1 MSFTKIK
8 ALDCPCSPVFYQLSR
23 QSQHTQIP
31 MLHDGMHP
39 QVLRELAEVIDKPR
53 SIILER
59 SWRIEEIPED

>member
-1 MSFTKIK
+1 
-8 ALDCPCSPVFYQLSR
+8 
-23 QSQHTQIP
+23 